1 MTELSTRQDD
11 RAGATTGVQITVSDA
26 YHGTVDQRTVDQW
39 ELHQARLALSILKEA
54 LSGEAMVRLLTPY
67 IEAADLRGREVA
79 AASHGEWGPPVE
91 SVFEVKGLR
100 MEDFFSWFQAHLS
113 DEPAMLAGNPD
124 HYEIRMPE
132 AIITE
137 TIGGIPTRFKFQ
149 PEPVERPETFKPDPA
164 FPLNPGGNHAAL
176 ATLLDDVTPQA
187 LATGMQ
193 LRETDDGFAMKMTLH
208 FPAAAPPEMLEDHS
222 RHYAI
227 EFSRWITMAYQAKQ
241 ALSGPEP
248 TK

>member
-1 MTELSTRQDD
+1 MTELSTRTVGGE
-11 RAGATTGVQITVSDA
+11 GAANGLQIKVTDA

-39 ELHQARLALSILKEA
+39 ELRQARLALSVLKEA
-54 LSGEAMVRLLTPY
+54 LRGEAMVRLLTPY
-67 IEAADLRGREVA
+67 IEAADQRGRDVA

-91 SVFEVKGLR
+91 SIFEVEGLR

-132 AIITE
+132 GIITE
-137 TIGGIPTRFKFQ
+137 TIGGMPTRFKFQ
-149 PEPVERPETFKPDPA
+149 PEPVERPETFRADPA
-164 FPLNPGGNHAAL
+164 FPLNPGGNQAAL

-193 LRETDDGFAMKMTLH
+193 LRETDEGFAMKMTLH

-241 ALSGPEP
+241 APAGQEP
-248 TK
+248 TE